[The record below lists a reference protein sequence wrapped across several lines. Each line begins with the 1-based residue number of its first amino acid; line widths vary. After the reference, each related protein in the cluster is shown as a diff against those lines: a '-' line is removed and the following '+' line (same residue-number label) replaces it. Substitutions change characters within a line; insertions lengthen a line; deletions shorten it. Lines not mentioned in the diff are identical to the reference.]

1 MLHSEPCVAFLEKQ
15 AKNLNLS
22 FAVHY
27 PSNID
32 NPVCVMTWTGSQPN
46 LPSILLNSHI
56 DVVPVFADKWTH
68 PPFAAQIDESG
79 KIYAR
84 GSQDMKCVGM
94 QYLAAVRALKRD
106 GIQQLKRTIYLT
118 FVADE
123 ELGGV
128 HGMRPFVETEVFKSM
143 NVGTALDEGIA
154 SPTEVFNVYYGERT
168 VWEIEFRCNGQ
179 SGHGSM
185 LLRNTPGEKVNY
197 LMNKFMEFR
206 RTQVHLLE
214 NNPELSIGDVTT
226 VNVTILSGG
235 VQGNVVP
242 PVLNFVVDIRVSN
255 SVDLKQFEE
264 MVSSHQNKM

>member
-1 MLHSEPCVAFLEKQ
+1 MFHLEPCVAFLQRQ
-15 AKNLNLS
+15 ATNLNLS

-32 NPVCVMTWTGSQPN
+32 NPVCVMSWTGSQPN
-46 LPSILLNSHI
+46 LPSILLNSHM

-68 PPFAAQIDESG
+68 PPFAAEIDESG

-94 QYLAAVRALKRD
+94 QYLAAIRALKRD

-123 ELGGV
+123 EVGGF
-128 HGMRPFVETEVFKSM
+128 HGMRPFVKTDVFKSM
-143 NVGTALDEGIA
+143 NVGIAIDEGIA

-168 VWEIEFRCNGQ
+168 VWEIKFKCNGQ

-185 LLRNTPGEKVNY
+185 LLKNTPGEKVNY

-206 RTQVHLLE
+206 RTQVQLLE
-214 NNPELSIGDVTT
+214 NNAELSIGDVTT
-226 VNVTILSGG
+226 LNVTILSGG

-242 PVLNFVVDIRVSN
+242 PVLNFVMDIRLSN
-255 SVDLKQFEE
+255 SVDLDQFEE
-264 MVSSHQNKM
+264 MVSLQSKM